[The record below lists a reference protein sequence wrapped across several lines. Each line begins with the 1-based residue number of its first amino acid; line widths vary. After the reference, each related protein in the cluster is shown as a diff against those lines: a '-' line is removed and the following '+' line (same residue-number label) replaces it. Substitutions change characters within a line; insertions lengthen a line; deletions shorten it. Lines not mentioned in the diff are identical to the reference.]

1 MNRHTIYIH
10 LIETIACLC
19 VCVCVVLLL
28 LRYYYIVL
36 YANHVRA
43 KPSKKSENILFSAYT
58 ADADDDDE

>member
-1 MNRHTIYIH
+1 M
-10 LIETIACLC
+10 
-19 VCVCVVLLL
+19 CVCVVLLL

-43 KPSKKSENILFSAYT
+43 KPSKKSESILFSAHT